1 MKKILLVLVFV
12 LLVTGCGNVKLKNGE
27 NELVS
32 FDGIDS
38 ISSDDL
44 YKELKKS
51 YGNSKLITL
60 MDTKILSKLYETTKE
75 EKEYLNDA
83 IKTVKKNAK
92 EMNADFELYVQY
104 YYGVNNED
112 ELRDTLSLDYKRDQ
126 WKSDYA
132 KESVT
137 EKQLKEYYENEYFG
151 DIEAKHILITVD
163 AASDASSD
171 VQKEAETKAKEK
183 AQEVINKLKAG
194 EKFEDLAKQYSKDAT
209 SASDGGSL
217 GKINRGDYDDEVL
230 EALNALKV
238 GAYSEKPFKS
248 TYGYHVLYKVSQDE
262 KKELKDVEDK
272 LRTIIGSEL
281 EETDNFSQKALKAL
295 REKYKIDIKDAD
307 LKKAYEDSVANY

>member
-1 MKKILLVLVFV
+1 MKKILLVLTFI

-27 NELVS
+27 YELVS

-38 ISSDDL
+38 ISADDL

-51 YGNSKLITL
+51 YGNSKLVNL
-60 MDTKILSKLYETTKE
+60 MDTKILSKLYETDKE
-75 EKEYLNDA
+75 EKEYLSDA

-92 EMNADFELYVQY
+92 EMNADFELYIQY
-104 YYGVNNED
+104 YYGVNDED
-112 ELRDTLSLDYKRDQ
+112 ELRDMLSLDYKRDQ

-137 EKQLKEYYENEYFG
+137 EKQLKEYYESEYFG

-171 VQKEAETKAKEK
+171 DKKEAENKAKET
-183 AQEVINKLKAG
+183 ANEVIKKLKAG
-194 EKFEDLAKQYSKDAT
+194 EKFEDLAKQYSKDST
-209 SASDGGSL
+209 SSNEGGSL

-238 GAYSEKPFKS
+238 GTYSTTPFKS

-262 KKELKDVEDK
+262 KKELKDVEEK

-281 EETDNFSQKALKAL
+281 EEQENFSQKALKAL

-307 LKKAYEDSVANY
+307 LKKAYEASVINY